1 MSDLFVSEYNG
12 GLPDGTLTISRSIGA
27 ATGPVT
33 QGDGSFAGAT
43 GTITGHVSHQKEAR
57 QSPKRRRPSPSP
69 TAPEAAGPGDQPR
82 QDRTGKRNGRGRT

>member
-12 GLPDGTLTISRSIGA
+12 GLLDGTLTISRGIGA

-33 QGDGSFAGAT
+33 HGDRQLRRRDRDDHR
-43 GTITGHVSHQKEAR
+43 HVSHQK
-57 QSPKRRRPSPSP
+57 KRPSPSP